1 MKLTIDCKDN
11 TTAWLVLDAVNELAD
26 KLDEEA
32 HAELVKNL
40 ETVARSIRHQLE
52 RV

>member
-1 MKLTIDCKDN
+1 MKLTVDCIDN
-11 TTAWLVLDAVNELAD
+11 TTAWLVLDAVSELRD
-26 KLDEEA
+26 KLDEEM

-40 ETVARSIRHQLE
+40 GIVAKSIRRQLE